1 MRNQLSGNF
10 TCEIIDG
17 NFTCEIIYG
26 NFTCEIIH
34 GNFTCEIT
42 YGNFTCEMIYGN
54 FTCEIIYGNFTC
66 EITYGNFT
74 CEIILIIFSMSSLCS
89 HAAEIKKQKDV
100 MQTAEK
106 LRREKWIK
114 DKSQQIKELTV
125 KGLEPDIQKLIAK
138 HKAEIKKLKS
148 GHQVRRRGFVI

>member
-1 MRNQLSGNF
+1 
-10 TCEIIDG
+10 
-17 NFTCEIIYG
+17 
-26 NFTCEIIH
+26 
-34 GNFTCEIT
+34 
-42 YGNFTCEMIYGN
+42 
-54 FTCEIIYGNFTC
+54 
-66 EITYGNFT
+66 
-74 CEIILIIFSMSSLCS
+74 
-89 HAAEIKKQKDV
+89 

-148 GHQVRRRGFVI
+148 SHQVSHCKLILRWNFAPVHVMKTP

>member
-1 MRNQLSGNF
+1 
-10 TCEIIDG
+10 
-17 NFTCEIIYG
+17 
-26 NFTCEIIH
+26 
-34 GNFTCEIT
+34 
-42 YGNFTCEMIYGN
+42 
-54 FTCEIIYGNFTC
+54 
-66 EITYGNFT
+66 
-74 CEIILIIFSMSSLCS
+74 
-89 HAAEIKKQKDV
+89 

-148 GHQVRRRGFVI
+148 VHQVELISCATSSVPLDLSWR

>member
-1 MRNQLSGNF
+1 M
-10 TCEIIDG
+10 
-17 NFTCEIIYG
+17 
-26 NFTCEIIH
+26 
-34 GNFTCEIT
+34 
-42 YGNFTCEMIYGN
+42 
-54 FTCEIIYGNFTC
+54 
-66 EITYGNFT
+66 
-74 CEIILIIFSMSSLCS
+74 
-89 HAAEIKKQKDV
+89 KKQKDI

-148 GHQVRRRGFVI
+148 THQVKALSHGAIFHATCDAILHLRDVN